1 MTEDTALAKPAPPAP
16 KPFSTEWW
24 NQPVGGFHS
33 SGSMYPN
40 CMQTVEAEG
49 DAASASA
56 ATTLAQARQGRRSGE
71 CLRYVDDGC
80 DKPSSSRGRN
90 DGAVAE

>member
-1 MTEDTALAKPAPPAP
+1 VNDFVKPPTPPNPSP
-16 KPFSTEWW
+16 KLFSAAWW
-24 NQPVGGFHS
+24 NQPVGGFT

-49 DAASASA
+49 DSASASA

-71 CLRYVDDGC
+71 CIRYWDDGC
-80 DKPSSSRGRN
+80 DKPSSSRGRD